1 MKILSERKSK
11 KLLNEETMSDI
22 KNLDYKKLIKLR
34 NKVIKQYKN
43 KLISF
48 YKAEPNQWLEVEKQK
63 QNLREWLQFQART
76 INDNI
81 YYIDSKLVN
90 KFSSKLTEDI
100 IAMLNN
106 EMILLKDI
114 HMDLLKALT
123 CMHELT
129 PLKLSILGKVYL
141 TNNQEKN
148 QYSIHKTEEEKEK
161 YWNNIQKSSKSSE
174 LDKITAEVEYS
185 RLDGTPNMTKEK
197 REDKTQKVQDI
208 INNPNTS
215 EIDKIMA
222 GVTLNSINN
231 VASREEINTTPSN
244 DLLKL
249 LDDKIEE
256 LNDQIIQKA
265 IKIKSLEVY
274 YE

>member
-129 PLKLSILGKVYL
+129 H
-141 TNNQEKN
+141 NQEKN

-215 EIDKIMA
+215 EIDK
-222 GVTLNSINN
+222 
-231 VASREEINTTPSN
+231 
-244 DLLKL
+244 
-249 LDDKIEE
+249 
-256 LNDQIIQKA
+256 
-265 IKIKSLEVY
+265 
-274 YE
+274 